1 MTADDRGEPGRQR
14 TVAELLKQYGGED
27 QSTPRRRRRAA
38 DGDDSPAPPAA
49 APPSQ
54 RSEEPPPPP
63 PRERGVDRVTGSFSS
78 FDFDPPT
85 GPGSEQSHP
94 SAAGPDGADWTGTGS
109 FPAEPYRSAD
119 SFRTDSLGDSYRDPY
134 PSATGSESYLTDEPY
149 RPSASTGGDIYG
161 ASLTNPTARPEES
174 TDFIPRFGD
183 RPGRAGTPLGG
194 PADET
199 GPGTAITS
207 RREMFDDDLSLD
219 RDDYR
224 SFEEEFPGDSDER
237 SRRPVDTDPAGL
249 RTEVSSRAD
258 VYREDQDYGHD
269 DAIDDPADAPAESDS
284 EPNGFL
290 GKRLDRRTTS
300 ESASDDSSYG
310 VPDLRADDEDAP
322 AGLTDMDGPD
332 EVPNSG
338 RPSNVVTWLLLIG
351 QLVVGAIVGAA
362 LWIGFRYLWLNFP
375 VVALAAAVVATAGL
389 VLLVRAIR
397 RSDDLQTTMLAVLVG
412 LVVTIS
418 PAVLLLASR

>member
-27 QSTPRRRRRAA
+27 QSAPRRRRRAA
-38 DGDDSPAPPAA
+38 DDEDAPEQPAA

-54 RSEEPPPPP
+54 RTDEPPP
-63 PRERGVDRVTGSFSS
+63 RGRGVDRVTGSFSS

-85 GPGSEQSHP
+85 GPEPSHP
-94 SAAGPDGADWTGTGS
+94 TSAGPDAGDWTGSGS
-109 FPAEPYRSAD
+109 FPAEPYRSPD
-119 SFRTDSLGDSYRDPY
+119 SYGGDPLGEPYRDPY
-134 PSATGSESYLTDEPY
+134 PPAAPDSYLPDDPY
-149 RPSASTGGDIYG
+149 RRPDPPGGDIYG
-161 ASLTNPTARPEES
+161 ANLTGPSRRPEDS

-183 RPGRAGTPLGG
+183 RPGRAGP
-194 PADET
+194 PPPRPVDET

-207 RREMFDDDLSLD
+207 RREMFDDEPEPDH
-219 RDDYR
+219 DDYR
-224 SFEEEFPGDSDER
+224 NFEEEFPGDGDGRTRRRGDTDFDAPRADTGASGAGYADDLDHDQDQDQMVHDPVESDE
-237 SRRPVDTDPAGL
+237 
-249 RTEVSSRAD
+249 
-258 VYREDQDYGHD
+258 
-269 DAIDDPADAPAESDS
+269 

-290 GKRLDRRTTS
+290 GRRLGRAS
-300 ESASDDSSYG
+300 EPALDEPPQRAVDPYERDD
-310 VPDLRADDEDAP
+310 DAP
-322 AGLTDMDGPD
+322 AGLTGLDDPDAEPRGPQ
-332 EVPNSG
+332 
-338 RPSNVVTWLLLIG
+338 SNIVTWLLLIG

-375 VVALAAAVVATAGL
+375 VVALAAAVIATAGL